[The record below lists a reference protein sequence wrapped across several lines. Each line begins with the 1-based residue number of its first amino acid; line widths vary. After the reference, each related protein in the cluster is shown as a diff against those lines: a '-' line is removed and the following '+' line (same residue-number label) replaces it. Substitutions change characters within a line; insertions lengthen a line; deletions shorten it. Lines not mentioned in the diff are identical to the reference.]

1 MKKTFFTLA
10 FAMLCFSNV
19 FAQTKTYGKTYSYTA
34 IVNDIPARVELIDT
48 QEDGAVR
55 FKLVRADGE
64 NATEG
69 KGYRYRKSEGDGYLF
84 SMTVEMGRSVFVILR
99 DISKE
104 LGQPPMTTLMGN
116 MRPEEDTEDNM
127 RQQIACF
134 KSK

>member
-10 FAMLCFSNV
+10 FAMLCFSNA

-84 SMTVEMGRSVFVILR
+84 SVEMGISVFVILR

-116 MRPEEDTEDNM
+116 MRPEEDTEGSV